1 MKTETT
7 SGNFDVIV
15 MIKKEFGFLT
25 GRGFRIAKQSKGNG
39 WAEVY
44 YRNDSCGIVVTFE
57 GRDQSVFVEL
67 CRLTDGTF
75 PPKPNETR
83 LRNDRVEI
91 GYLLAVRAPDRIV
104 RGYVTGLPPPSGG
117 AEGTMA
123 AQAANLREC
132 ASDFLDGDMTVLELA
147 MPGLHQRAAEIS
159 EEKWGTAE
167 ASAEQM
173 AIQASAVFLG
183 DYRADAA
190 TTLAVHRVRGLAQE
204 AGQRHP
210 SDFGIQYLF
219 HVGGPGHAPGY
230 EGVRT
235 GSFRRANGQK
245 EIQIAVPEVLETTP
259 EEFLARSLEEGL
271 ALAELYFMRK
281 HKGASL
287 DAARQATLEVVAQLR
302 PEIHPEDDR

>member
-1 MKTETT
+1 MSTETT
-7 SGNFDVIV
+7 SGNFDVTA
-15 MIKKEFGFLT
+15 MIKKEFGFLNE
-25 GRGFRIAKQSKGNG
+25 RGFRVVKQSKGNG

-44 YRNDSCGIVVTFE
+44 YRNDSSGIVVSFE

-67 CRLTDGTF
+67 CRLTGGTF
-75 PPKPNETR
+75 PPKPSETR
-83 LRNDRVEI
+83 LRDDRVEI

-104 RGYVTGLPPPSGG
+104 RGYRLGRPPPSGG
-117 AEGTMA
+117 VKGTMA

-132 ASDFLDGDMTVLELA
+132 APDFLDGDMTALDLA
-147 MPGLHQRAAEIS
+147 MPGLHQRATEVR

-167 ASAEQM
+167 SSVARM
-173 AIQASAVFLG
+173 AIQASAIFLG

-190 TTLAVHRVRGLAQE
+190 TTLAVHRVRGLARE
-204 AGQRHP
+204 TGQRHP

-235 GSFRRANGQK
+235 GSFRKANGQK

-259 EEFLARSLEEGL
+259 EEFLARRLEEGL
-271 ALAELYFMRK
+271 ALAERYFTRK
-281 HKGASL
+281 HGGVSL
-287 DAARQATLEVVAQLR
+287 EAARQATTEVIAQLR
-302 PEIHPEDDR
+302 SEQNPNG